1 MIRCHGPSLVLSYS
15 TFSTRFKHFPDACC
29 SQSLENGKCV
39 QILLNNSREEL
50 WQNIKLNGLR
60 VAILATD
67 GFEQVELIEPRKA
80 LDAAGAK
87 TTLIAPKSGKIQGMK
102 HDEKGDKVDVD
113 MTLDKAKTADFDA
126 MLLPGGALNA
136 GAPRVGKRSSGV
148 RQENGRDGQTDCRHL
163 SRAVVAGNRRAW

>member
-1 MIRCHGPSLVLSYS
+1 MAEH
-15 TFSTRFKHFPDACC
+15 
-29 SQSLENGKCV
+29 
-39 QILLNNSREEL
+39 
-50 WQNIKLNGLR
+50 KLNGLR

-113 MTLDKAKTADFDA
+113 MTLDKAKAADFDA
-126 MLLPGGALNA
+126 NVVARRRPQCRRT
-136 GAPRVGKRSSGV
+136 PCGKRSSGV
-148 RQENGRDGQTDCRHL
+148 RQANGRDGQTDCRHL